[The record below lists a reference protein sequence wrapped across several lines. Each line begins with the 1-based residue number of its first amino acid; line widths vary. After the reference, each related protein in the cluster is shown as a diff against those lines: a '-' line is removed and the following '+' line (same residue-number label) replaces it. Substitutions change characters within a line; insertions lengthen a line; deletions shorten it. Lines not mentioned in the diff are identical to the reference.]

1 MDATAG
7 TGGHAIEIARRLTT
21 GRLVA
26 LDRDPQALE
35 IARERLKEFGEKVI
49 LVHREFSEI
58 GEVAEELKLPPLDG
72 VVADLGIS
80 TLELDSP
87 ERGFSFRWAGP
98 LDMRMNPDT
107 PLTAEEIVNQ
117 WPEKELANLLYEK
130 AEERDSRRIARSIVR
145 ARPIRDTAHLAT
157 VVAGVRK
164 ARGRQKLHPATKTF
178 LALRIAVNREE
189 EELGQFLSR
198 TPATLNSGGRWI
210 VLSYHSLEDRLV
222 KHAFQR
228 LAQEKRFRVLTK
240 KVIQPGEEEMRNN
253 PRARSAKMRVAEKL
267 AEPRAAT
274 RAAMSMAHD
283 GISHSQADRQ
293 FTACSVRW
301 RRRVCGISRGG
312 WRWEPASRRCC

>member
-1 MDATAG
+1 MSVLHTPVLVAEVVEWLRIRPDGTYLDATAG
-7 TGGHAIEIARRLTT
+7 TAGHAIEIAKRLTT

-26 LDRDPQALE
+26 LDRDPEALE
-35 IARERLKEFGEKVI
+35 IARERLKEFGEKVV

-72 VVADLGIS
+72 VVADLGVS

-98 LDMRMNPDT
+98 LNMRMNPDT
-107 PLTAEEIVNQ
+107 PLTADEIVNQ
-117 WPEKELANLLYEK
+117 WPEKELADLLYQK
-130 AEERDSRRIARSIVR
+130 AEERDSRRIVRSIVR

-198 TPATLNSGGRWI
+198 TPATLNPGGRWI

-228 LAQEKRFRVLTK
+228 LAREKSVRVLTK
-240 KVIQPGEEEMRNN
+240 KVIVPGEEEVHAN
-253 PRARSAKMRVAEKL
+253 PRARSAKMRVAEKIDP
-267 AEPRAAT
+267 AGQEPELQDRDFAA
-274 RAAMSMAHD
+274 
-283 GISHSQADRQ
+283 
-293 FTACSVRW
+293 
-301 RRRVCGISRGG
+301 
-312 WRWEPASRRCC
+312 

>member
-1 MDATAG
+1 MSVLHTPVLVAEVVEWLRIRPEGTYLDATAG
-7 TGGHAIEIARRLTT
+7 TAGHAIEIAKRLTT

-72 VVADLGIS
+72 VVADLGVS

-98 LDMRMNPDT
+98 LNMRMNPET
-107 PLTAEEIVNQ
+107 PLTADEIVNQ

-198 TPATLNSGGRWI
+198 TPATLN
-210 VLSYHSLEDRLV
+210 
-222 KHAFQR
+222 
-228 LAQEKRFRVLTK
+228 
-240 KVIQPGEEEMRNN
+240 
-253 PRARSAKMRVAEKL
+253 
-267 AEPRAAT
+267 
-274 RAAMSMAHD
+274 
-283 GISHSQADRQ
+283 
-293 FTACSVRW
+293 
-301 RRRVCGISRGG
+301 
-312 WRWEPASRRCC
+312 